1 MTKTLKTLIKIA
13 DKKLE
18 DQQKDIATINAA
30 IDGAQQK
37 QKELAETARKG
48 LRQAN
53 VADDITMMQQA
64 GSFAQRA
71 KNEIEELAQA
81 LVMMFQKR
89 DELQTVLRG
98 LFAEKKRYE
107 KIKERKDAEQAK
119 DLAKKQQRE
128 LDDMAGSR

>member
-37 QKELAETARKG
+37 QKELAETAQKG
-48 LRQAN
+48 FRQAN
-53 VADDITMMQQA
+53 GADDITMMQQA